1 MFLFVVHYSG
11 VVCVWIDIDPEPS
24 FGSPDFQPI
33 ASFFGIWHEHRF
45 VDTKLSMML
54 L

>member
-1 MFLFVVHYSG
+1 M
-11 VVCVWIDIDPEPS
+11 WIDIDPEPS